1 MSELQPG
8 MLALVHGLSVNT
20 EFNGLMVELVCQPDS
35 NRYQNFEFDG
45 WTPGDWVC
53 SHPSFTA
60 DDGGVTLFDRA
71 NLLPIKPEAD
81 PLDVT
86 HKEELHA

>member
-1 MSELQPG
+1 MSEFQPG

-20 EFNGLMVELVCQPDS
+20 ELNGLMVELVFQPETD
-35 NRYQNFEFDG
+35 RYERFEFRG
-45 WTPGDWVC
+45 WGPGDWIC
-53 SHPSFTA
+53 SHPSFSKE
-60 DDGGVTLFDRA
+60 DGGVTLFDKA

>member
-8 MLALVHGLSVNT
+8 MLALVHGLSRDT
-20 EFNGLMVELVCQPDS
+20 EYNGIIVILLNQITPENIDDF
-35 NRYQNFEFDG
+35 FEVSL
-45 WTPGDWVC
+45 GDWEVEH
-53 SHPSFTA
+53 SGEKIFGTFMPK
-60 DDGGVTLFDRA
+60 

>member
-1 MSELQPG
+1 MSELQAG
-8 MLALVHGLSVNT
+8 MLAFVHGLSVNT

-35 NRYQNFEFDG
+35 NQYENFLFDG
-45 WTPGDWVC
+45 WVKGDWIC
-53 SHPSFTA
+53 SHQSFTEK
-60 DDGGVTLFDRA
+60 DGGVTLFDKA
-71 NLLPIKPEAD
+71 NLLPIRPEAD

>member
-8 MLALVHGLSVNT
+8 MLAMVYGLVVDT
-20 EFNGLMVELVCQPDS
+20 EYNGLMVTLTMQVTPD
-35 NRYQNFEFDG
+35 NIHDFGKVDI
-45 WTPGDWVC
+45 GDWFVE
-53 SHPSFTA
+53 HGGEEI
-60 DDGGVTLFDRA
+60 DGPFMPK
-71 NLLPIKPEAD
+71 NLLPIKPQSD